1 MYDVFVVLVSHRP
14 IFSGDSNI
22 LIVLSVSR
30 FEETAW
36 TSIESNINANLK
48 KNEFIDPYISIY
60 PESKSVRVSVPI
72 RYGCDGAN
80 VIYRHYDYDIIRK
93 TIID

>member
-1 MYDVFVVLVSHRP
+1 MNDVFVVLVSHRP

-22 LIVLSVSR
+22 LIVLSVSQL
-30 FEETAW
+30 EETAW
-36 TSIESNINANLK
+36 TFIESNINANL

-93 TIID
+93 PIID

>member
-1 MYDVFVVLVSHRP
+1 MNDVFVVLFSHLPR
-14 IFSGDSNI
+14 FSGDSNI
-22 LIVLSVSR
+22 LIVLSVSQL
-30 FEETAW
+30 EETAW

-48 KNEFIDPYISIY
+48 NEFIDPCISIY

-93 TIID
+93 PIID